1 METLKLAFFCWESLH
16 STFKVGGLAPA
27 ATRLAERL
35 ALMGHEVHFFTRG
48 EGDDATINGVRYHYC
63 LPYGDNVIEYCRTM
77 SNMLVDAFR
86 SHDTP
91 PFDILHFHDWHL
103 VEALH
108 VLRDRNTV
116 LSFHSTEY
124 GRHGGNFG
132 GWWEFQEISGKEW
145 YGGYIA
151 KAVTT
156 VSSSTKTEVMWL
168 YNVPEWKVTVIP
180 NGINPD
186 AYRARVDPGEVKK
199 HYGIHPLAPVVL
211 FVGRLTYQK
220 GPDLLMQAIPE
231 ILAKRWDVQFLFA
244 GTGDMRGYLEGTAN
258 GLPVQFLGYVSDE
271 DHVRLLNACDLVAI
285 PSRNEPFGLVLTEA
299 WSAERCVVATDVGG
313 LAENIDNFKN
323 GIKVPVRLDS
333 IAWGVCHLIDDPAY
347 MQKLGRAGRRKV
359 MDTFRWSVVTER
371 MLGVYRDIPLAGRDE
386 DTWDG

>member
-27 ATRLAERL
+27 ATHLAERL
-35 ALMGHEVHFFTRG
+35 ALKGHEVHFFTRG
-48 EGDDATINGVRYHYC
+48 EGDDATINNVHYHYC
-63 LPYGDNVIEYCRTM
+63 LPYGDNIVEYCRTM

-86 SHDTP
+86 AHDTP
-91 PFDILHFHDWHL
+91 PFDILHFHDWHV

-108 VLRDRNTV
+108 ALRDRNTV
-116 LSFHSTEY
+116 LSYHSTEY

-156 VSSSTKTEVMWL
+156 VSNSTKTEVMWL
-168 YNVPEWKVTVIP
+168 YNIPGWKITVIP
-180 NGINPD
+180 NGIDPD
-186 AYRARVDPGEVKK
+186 AYYVRVDPGEVKK
-199 HYGIHPLAPVVL
+199 RYGIHPLAPVVL

-244 GTGDMRGYLEGTAN
+244 GTGDMRGYLEGMAN
-258 GLPVQFLGYVSDE
+258 GLPVQFLGYISDE
-271 DHVRLLNACDLVAI
+271 EHVQLLNACDLIAI

-299 WSAERCVVATDVGG
+299 WSAER
-313 LAENIDNFKN
+313 
-323 GIKVPVRLDS
+323 
-333 IAWGVCHLIDDPAY
+333 
-347 MQKLGRAGRRKV
+347 
-359 MDTFRWSVVTER
+359 
-371 MLGVYRDIPLAGRDE
+371 
-386 DTWDG
+386 

>member
-1 METLKLAFFCWESLH
+1 METLKIAFFCWESLH

-27 ATRLAERL
+27 ATHLAERL

-48 EGDDATINGVRYHYC
+48 EGDDATINSVHYHYC

-86 SHDTP
+86 AHDTP

-156 VSSSTKTEVMWL
+156 VSYSTKTEVMWL
-168 YNVPEWKVTVIP
+168 YNIPEWKIVVIP
-180 NGINPD
+180 NGIDPD
-186 AYRARVDPGEVKK
+186 AYRTRVDPGEVKK
-199 HYGIHPLAPVVL
+199 RYGIHPLAPVVL

-220 GPDLLMQAIPE
+220 GPDLLMQAIPK

-244 GTGDMRGYLEGTAN
+244 GTGDMRGYLEGAAN
-258 GLPVQFLGYVSDE
+258 GLPVQFLGYISDE

-299 WSAERCVVATDVGG
+299 WSAERCVVATEVGG

-347 MQKLGRAGRRKV
+347 MQRLGKAGRRKV
-359 MDTFRWSVVTER
+359 MDRFRWSVVTER

>member
-27 ATRLAERL
+27 ATHLAENL
-35 ALMGHEVHFFTRG
+35 ARKGHEVHFFTRG
-48 EGDDATINGVRYHYC
+48 EGDDALINNVHYHYC
-63 LPYGDNVIEYCRTM
+63 LPFGDNIIEYCRTM

-86 SHDTP
+86 AHDAP

-108 VLRDRNTV
+108 TLRGRNTV

-151 KAVTT
+151 KAVAT
-156 VSSSTKTEVMWL
+156 VSNSTKTEVMWL

-180 NGINPD
+180 NGIDPD
-186 AYRARVDPGEVKK
+186 TYHTQVDPGEVKK
-199 HYGIHPLAPVVL
+199 RYGIHPLAPVVL

-244 GTGDMRGYLEGTAN
+244 GTGDMRGYLEGMAH

-271 DHVRLLNACDLVAI
+271 DHIRLLNACDLVAV

-313 LAENIDNFKN
+313 LSENIDNYVN
-323 GIKVPVRLDS
+323 GIKVPVRPDS
-333 IAWGVCHLIDDPAY
+333 IAWGICHLIDDPAY

-359 MDTFRWSVVTER
+359 IEKFQWGVVTER
-371 MLGVYRDIPLAGRDE
+371 MLGVYRRILSSG
-386 DTWDG
+386 DTRPGG